1 MNESLPD
8 GQWMAFQVDKIECPL
23 QNNDEKIAK
32 RLREIEVISYGWS
45 MNYVLGEGGWEWTGI

>member
-1 MNESLPD
+1 
-8 GQWMAFQVDKIECPL
+8 MAFQVDKIECPL